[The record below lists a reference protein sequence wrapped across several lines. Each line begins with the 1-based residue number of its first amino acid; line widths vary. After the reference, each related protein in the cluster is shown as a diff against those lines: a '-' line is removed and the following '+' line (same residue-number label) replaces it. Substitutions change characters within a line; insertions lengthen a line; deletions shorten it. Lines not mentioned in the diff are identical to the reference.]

1 MSLTINNDSAI
12 GFALIALN
20 RSSNLMNEAM
30 ERLST
35 GKRINKA
42 SDDPAG
48 IHRVMRLNAEIQ
60 GIKTASRNAADG
72 QSLIDTLDASLSE
85 VQAIVLRMRELTVQA
100 ISDTNSPSDRA
111 ALDLEISQLELEIT
125 RIGATTSFGGKPIFD
140 GNTHY
145 LQIGP
150 RSGNTLEVQAYT
162 LSASTLGL
170 NQDLTART
178 NAENYLGI
186 IDNAIADI
194 NEKRSAA
201 GALSNQL
208 DFITSSLD
216 NNKVNLIK
224 SRSNIEDAD
233 FAAESVKLA
242 KATILE
248 QVAIAMIAQANV
260 RTNWILKLLE
270 K

>member
-12 GFALIALN
+12 GFALIALG

-85 VQAIVLRMRELTVQA
+85 VQTILLRMRELTVQA
-100 ISDTNSPSDRA
+100 ISDTNSASDRA

-125 RIGATTSFGGKPIFD
+125 RIGGTTSFGGKLIFD

-150 RSGNTLEVQAYT
+150 RSGDTLEVQAYT

-170 NQDLTART
+170 IEDLTTRA
-178 NAENYLGI
+178 NAETYLGA
-186 IDNAIADI
+186 IDTAITDI
-194 NEKRSAA
+194 SEKRSAA
-201 GALSNQL
+201 GALSNRL
-208 DFITSSLD
+208 DFVMSSLD
-216 NNKVNLIK
+216 NNRVNLFK

-233 FAAESVKLA
+233 FAVESVKLA
-242 KATILE
+242 KAKILE

>member
-85 VQAIVLRMRELTVQA
+85 VQSIVLRMRELTVQA
-100 ISDTNSPSDRA
+100 ITDTNSLSDRA

-170 NQDLTART
+170 NKDLTTRA

-201 GALSNQL
+201 GALSNRL
-208 DFITSSLD
+208 DFISSSLE
-216 NNKVNLIK
+216 NNKINLIK
-224 SRSNIEDAD
+224 SRSNIEDTD

-242 KATILE
+242 KAKILE

>member
-1 MSLTINNDSAI
+1 MSLSINNDSAI
-12 GFALIALN
+12 GFALIALS

-48 IHRVMRLNAEIQ
+48 IHRVMRLNAEIE

-85 VQAIVLRMRELTVQA
+85 VQSILLRMRELTVQA
-100 ISDTNSPSDRA
+100 INDTNSASDRA
-111 ALDLEISQLELEIT
+111 ALDLEISQSELEIT
-125 RIGATTSFGGKPIFD
+125 RIGGTTSFGGKMIFD

-150 RSGNTLEVQAYT
+150 RSGDTLEVQAYT

-170 NQDLTART
+170 IQDLTTRA
-178 NAENYLGI
+178 NAETYLGA
-186 IDNAIADI
+186 IDTAITDI
-194 NEKRSAA
+194 SEKRSAA
-201 GALSNQL
+201 GALSNRL
-208 DFITSSLD
+208 DFVMSSLD
-216 NNKVNLIK
+216 NNRVNLIK

-242 KATILE
+242 KAKILE

-260 RTNWILKLLE
+260 RTNWVLKLLE